1 MVRVSDEP
9 KGGLLSTM
17 DVLVALDAESVFTH
31 FQDVKRG
38 GYVIVDT
45 STFNT
50 RLDQLQYM
58 EDELKERLRE
68 FFSKAG
74 IEPTVKGVIDYL
86 RNNGVNVLTMHYA
99 DLLQE
104 VKKRLHDIDL
114 PSLIG
119 RYSNVVM
126 TAYSTA
132 IMGLPIDYVFK
143 GLEDVFTGR
152 RGGKLLE
159 YNKAI
164 VEVVY
169 DYAKPIKTNISLPPI
184 KREVRAII
192 VNGNEAVAIGKILG
206 GLRFQTYYPIT
217 PAADESFFIEA
228 HNIVS
233 LDPPVT
239 EEAKALEKAGI
250 VVVQTEDEIS
260 AINMAIGAGIAGARA
275 ATATSGPGLSLMV
288 EGTGFAGMNEVP
300 VVITH
305 YQRAG
310 PSTGMATRN
319 SQSDLRFVMHMG
331 HGEFPRI
338 VISSGDHRE
347 AIEDAFKALNWAERY
362 QMPVFHLVDKTLANS
377 YSTVIW
383 DIDKKALRIDRGG
396 LVVTKDENDY
406 RRFRITK
413 DGGVSPRSIPG
424 LGPIFWLTGDE
435 HDEFGH
441 ITEDPVTRT
450 EMYEKRMKKLE
461 LADREIPITDK
472 VRLYGPESADIT
484 LVGWG
489 STKGVLLDVMN
500 MLNREGYRVN
510 FLQLK
515 MFIPFPS
522 DFVKNALSKGQ
533 LIIDV
538 ESNYDAQAASVI
550 REKTGIEIKHKVIK
564 VTGRPIFV
572 DEVYD
577 AVKKI
582 LKDKDERIIL
592 MKGP

>member
-9 KGGLLSTM
+9 RGGGLLSSIDM
-17 DVLVALDAESVFTH
+17 LVALDAESVFTH

-58 EDELKERLRE
+58 EDELKDRLRE

-86 RNNGVNVLTMHYA
+86 RSNGVNVLTMHYA

-169 DYAKPIKTNISLPPI
+169 DYAKPIKTGISLPPI
-184 KREVRAII
+184 KRDVKAII

-233 LDPPVT
+233 LDPVT
-239 EEAKALEKAGI
+239 EETKALEKAGI

-260 AINMAIGAGIAGARA
+260 AINMAIAPDSRCQA

-347 AIEDAFKALNWAERY
+347 AIEDAFKALNWPRGIKC
-362 QMPVFHLVDKTLANS
+362 LS
-377 YSTVIW
+377 ST
-383 DIDKKALRIDRGG
+383 
-396 LVVTKDENDY
+396 
-406 RRFRITK
+406 
-413 DGGVSPRSIPG
+413 
-424 LGPIFWLTGDE
+424 
-435 HDEFGH
+435 
-441 ITEDPVTRT
+441 
-450 EMYEKRMKKLE
+450 
-461 LADREIPITDK
+461 
-472 VRLYGPESADIT
+472 
-484 LVGWG
+484 
-489 STKGVLLDVMN
+489 
-500 MLNREGYRVN
+500 
-510 FLQLK
+510 
-515 MFIPFPS
+515 
-522 DFVKNALSKGQ
+522 
-533 LIIDV
+533 
-538 ESNYDAQAASVI
+538 
-550 REKTGIEIKHKVIK
+550 
-564 VTGRPIFV
+564 
-572 DEVYD
+572 
-577 AVKKI
+577 
-582 LKDKDERIIL
+582 
-592 MKGP
+592 

>member
-1 MVRVSDEP
+1 MPMDIMWVIGGPQGGGIDTGANVFMRAVARAGYYVIGDREYFSNIKGRHSYFMVRVSDGP
-9 KGGLLSTM
+9 RGGLLSTI
-17 DVLVALDAESVFTH
+17 DVLVALDAESMFTH

-152 RGGKLLE
+152 RGKLLE

-169 DYAKPIKTNISLPPI
+169 DYAKPIKSGISLQPI
-184 KREVRAII
+184 KRDVRAII

-217 PAADESFFIEA
+217 PAADESFFIES

-233 LDPPVT
+233 LDPVT
-239 EEAKALEKAGI
+239 EEAKA
-250 VVVQTEDEIS
+250 
-260 AINMAIGAGIAGARA
+260 
-275 ATATSGPGLSLMV
+275 
-288 EGTGFAGMNEVP
+288 
-300 VVITH
+300 
-305 YQRAG
+305 
-310 PSTGMATRN
+310 
-319 SQSDLRFVMHMG
+319 
-331 HGEFPRI
+331 
-338 VISSGDHRE
+338 
-347 AIEDAFKALNWAERY
+347 W
-362 QMPVFHLVDKTLANS
+362 
-377 YSTVIW
+377 
-383 DIDKKALRIDRGG
+383 
-396 LVVTKDENDY
+396 
-406 RRFRITK
+406 RR
-413 DGGVSPRSIPG
+413 
-424 LGPIFWLTGDE
+424 
-435 HDEFGH
+435 
-441 ITEDPVTRT
+441 
-450 EMYEKRMKKLE
+450 
-461 LADREIPITDK
+461 
-472 VRLYGPESADIT
+472 
-484 LVGWG
+484 
-489 STKGVLLDVMN
+489 
-500 MLNREGYRVN
+500 RV
-510 FLQLK
+510 
-515 MFIPFPS
+515 
-522 DFVKNALSKGQ
+522 
-533 LIIDV
+533 
-538 ESNYDAQAASVI
+538 
-550 REKTGIEIKHKVIK
+550 
-564 VTGRPIFV
+564 
-572 DEVYD
+572 
-577 AVKKI
+577 
-582 LKDKDERIIL
+582 
-592 MKGP
+592 

>member
-1 MVRVSDEP
+1 MPTDIMWVIGGPQGGGIDTGANVFMRAVARAGYYVIGDREYFSNIKGRHSYFMVRVSDEP
-9 KGGLLSTM
+9 RGGGLLSSIDM
-17 DVLVALDAESVFTH
+17 LVALDAESVFTH

-58 EDELKERLRE
+58 EDELKDRLRE

-86 RNNGVNVLTMHYA
+86 RSNGVNVLTMHYA

-152 RGGKLLE
+152 RGKLLE

-169 DYAKPIKTNISLPPI
+169 DYAKPIKTGISLPPI
-184 KREVRAII
+184 KRDVKAII

-233 LDPPVT
+233 LDPVT
-239 EEAKALEKAGI
+239 EETKALEKAGI

-260 AINMAIGAGIAGARA
+260 AINMAIAPDSRCQGC
-275 ATATSGPGLSLMV
+275 
-288 EGTGFAGMNEVP
+288 
-300 VVITH
+300 
-305 YQRAG
+305 
-310 PSTGMATRN
+310 
-319 SQSDLRFVMHMG
+319 
-331 HGEFPRI
+331 HGYVRTWIKP
-338 VISSGDHRE
+338 
-347 AIEDAFKALNWAERY
+347 
-362 QMPVFHLVDKTLANS
+362 
-377 YSTVIW
+377 
-383 DIDKKALRIDRGG
+383 
-396 LVVTKDENDY
+396 
-406 RRFRITK
+406 
-413 DGGVSPRSIPG
+413 DG
-424 LGPIFWLTGDE
+424 
-435 HDEFGH
+435 
-441 ITEDPVTRT
+441 
-450 EMYEKRMKKLE
+450 
-461 LADREIPITDK
+461 
-472 VRLYGPESADIT
+472 
-484 LVGWG
+484 
-489 STKGVLLDVMN
+489 
-500 MLNREGYRVN
+500 
-510 FLQLK
+510 
-515 MFIPFPS
+515 
-522 DFVKNALSKGQ
+522 
-533 LIIDV
+533 
-538 ESNYDAQAASVI
+538 
-550 REKTGIEIKHKVIK
+550 
-564 VTGRPIFV
+564 
-572 DEVYD
+572 
-577 AVKKI
+577 
-582 LKDKDERIIL
+582 
-592 MKGP
+592 